1 MIRTICGDLSKESL
15 GFTLPHEHILID
27 MENCVDEM
35 PHAEFHGK
43 ITPFNRYLMVSDPYY
58 IKENASYVDEDVAV

>member
-1 MIRTICGDLSKESL
+1 MIRTVLGDLSREAL

-43 ITPFNRYLMVSDPYY
+43 ITPTNRYLMVSDP
-58 IKENASYVDEDVAV
+58 